1 MTQPDAKRTPDA
13 IAKDME
19 TQVNILKFQVLNNID
34 ALCKEVV
41 QDRQLNL
48 LIKKP
53 MAVALH
59 QLNRLIEEAK
69 GL

>member
-1 MTQPDAKRTPDA
+1 MAQPDAKRTAADV
-13 IAKDME
+13 AKDME

-34 ALCKEVV
+34 ALCKEAV

-48 LIKKP
+48 MIKKP

-59 QLNRLIEEAK
+59 QLNRLIDETK
-69 GL
+69 SL